1 MKLVGSKIVARVAL
15 AILAIAVALGAMG
28 AAASRTAH
36 AAANDTVVHHVI
48 NGPWFLHPG
57 NPTDTPSI
65 NSPTSDLMQTGT
77 EFDVQCVATGDPI
90 TPDGNLATD
99 GNGDSAW
106 EYGTNAETGDT
117 GFVSDQGLDTQ
128 VTQGNEIAQLA
139 AQGILGCGSDS
150 STTGTQTGSTY
161 VQPAATVPIFI
172 SYDRNA
178 ALNWA
183 TANAM
188 VAPTPTN
195 VDACTW
201 YASQVL
207 AAGGLPQDGTWNT
220 GFYDIEVNNGWQIR
234 YGTDTAWIAPQLVE
248 YLEAQPYVEVEPLG
262 HMNAGNNDIP
272 DARVGD
278 IIAYVWNGD
287 DSNGNLLPTDLSS
300 VPYIEHL
307 SVVVGFSD
315 SNPEYPLV
323 AEWGNT
329 TPTGYP
335 NRGWTWSERMN
346 PPRYLQQEPG
356 QKDMFAY
363 LIHIRSDDDLNISA
377 GN

>member
-1 MKLVGSKIVARVAL
+1 MKLVGSKIVVRVAL
-15 AILAIAVALGAMG
+15 AVLVIAVVLGTMG
-28 AAASRTAH
+28 TAASRTAR

-77 EFDVQCVATGDPI
+77 EFDVQCVATGDAI
-90 TPDGNLATD
+90 TPDGYLATD
-99 GNGDSAW
+99 GNGDTAW
-106 EYGTNAETGDT
+106 EYGVDAQTGDT

-128 VTQGNEIAQLA
+128 VTPGNEIAQLGT
-139 AQGILGCGSDS
+139 QGIPECGSNS
-150 STTGTQTGSTY
+150 STTGTQTGSTSI
-161 VQPAATVPIFI
+161 QPALTVPIFI

-188 VAPTPTN
+188 VAPTPTH

-220 GFYDIEVNNGWQIR
+220 NFHGFELRNGWQIR
-234 YGTDTAWIAPQLVE
+234 YGTDVAWTATLLVE
-248 YLEAQPYVEVEPLG
+248 YLAAQPYVEVEPLG

-278 IIAYVWNGD
+278 IIAYVWHGD
-287 DSNGNLLPTDLSS
+287 DSSGNPLPTDLSS
-300 VPYIEHL
+300 LDHIEHL
-307 SVVVGFSD
+307 SVIVGFSD
-315 SNPEYPLV
+315 SNPQYPLV

-329 TPTGYP
+329 TPTPYP
-335 NRGWTWSERMN
+335 SRGWTYSYKSNGW
-346 PPRYLQQEPG
+346 LQNEQG
-356 QKDMFAY
+356 QQDMFAY
-363 LIHIRSDDDLNISA
+363 LVHIRSEDDLNISS
-377 GN
+377 